1 MNIDKLRKELE
12 TLLADLAKTD
22 VGEAASGDHK
32 DETVAAIK
40 SAVGEKIGEYSEAL
54 RNLSDQLSNSVDE
67 AGEAV
72 GDHPFVAI
80 TAAFL
85 LGVAVGRISRL

>member
-12 TLLADLAKTD
+12 TLLTDLAKTD
-22 VGEAASGDHK
+22 SSETSSGDHK

-40 SAVGEKIGEYSEAL
+40 SAVGEKTGEYADAL

-72 GDHPFVAI
+72 SEHPFVAI
-80 TAAFL
+80 TAAFM